1 MKKAVITLLLILATV
16 ILIGCK
22 AKQSIVTENQT
33 ATLIDTTHT
42 ETDSMSALSTAIV
55 TDSSGQHVEGRALIE
70 FVDGGGSVTI
80 DTAGNVTINGIKSIK
95 GRHQADSHQVKGVA
109 TSDTVTASHTD
120 QANGITKNYA
130 RQNHKEEK
138 ASRAIRWYERPLIW
152 IGSLCCIA
160 AILWLMFIYIHKKH

>member
-42 ETDSMSALSTAIV
+42 ETDSMSTVSTTIV
-55 TDSSGQHVEGRALIE
+55 TDSSGQHVEGQALIE
-70 FVDGGGSVTI
+70 FVDGGGSVSI

-95 GRHQADSHQVKGVA
+95 GKHRADSHQVKGVA
-109 TSDTVTASHTD
+109 KSDTMTASHTD
-120 QANGITKNYA
+120 QANGITKNEA
-130 RQNHKEEK
+130 RQNHREEK
-138 ASRAIRWYERPLIW
+138 ASRAIRWYEKPLIW